1 MAARNQSLE
10 RALDILELL
19 GEHGTGMRVNEI
31 CDSLG
36 LNKSTVSRMLATLAE
51 REFVEKLKDGS
62 YRIGVRIIEIS
73 SIHLN
78 SLQLKT
84 EALPYME
91 ELQNK
96 TGLIV
101 HLATMMDKEIV
112 YLEKLSP
119 TANLRMYS
127 QIGKRAFM
135 HSTGLGKAMMAF
147 MGREEIKNIIREKGL
162 PRVTEHTI
170 TDETTLLKELDLIH
184 KRGYAFDEE
193 ENEIGVRCIA
203 APIFDYRGQ
212 VIAAVSAC
220 GFLENYQFQKSEE
233 FIQEVVECVKKIS
246 KAMGWRAK

>member
-10 RALDILELL
+10 RTLDILELL
-19 GEHGTGMRVNEI
+19 GEHGSGMRVHEI
-31 CDSLG
+31 CDRLG

-62 YRIGVRIIEIS
+62 YRIGVRIVEIS

-101 HLATMMDKEIV
+101 HLATMMDKEIM

-127 QIGKRAFM
+127 QIGKRAYM
-135 HSTGLGKAMMAF
+135 HCTGLGKAMMAF
-147 MGREEIKNIIREKGL
+147 LDRGEVESIIREKGL
-162 PRVTEHTI
+162 PKVTEHTI
-170 TDETTLLKELDLIH
+170 TDREKLSEELLKIRE
-184 KRGYAFDEE
+184 RGYAFDEE

-203 APIFDYRGQ
+203 APIFDYRGK
-212 VIAAVSAC
+212 VIAAISAC
-220 GFLENYQFQKSEE
+220 GFLENYPYNREEE
-233 FIQEVVECVKKIS
+233 FIKEVLECVQNIS
-246 KAMGWRAK
+246 KSMGWRKK